1 MNDVTL
7 HLGDCL
13 EYMRGMEAGS
23 VDAVVTDPPYG
34 INYTTGW
41 LPETVPGDYYSSSA
55 DGSIYGDKTTELRD
69 LIIEW
74 AKDNQKP
81 LIIFGSSRIPDPK
94 GYRARLIW
102 DKGDASGMGDLSIP
116 WKPNY
121 DFIHIFG
128 YGFNGHRGSSI
139 LRAISIPRIS
149 MGRMHPHEKPI
160 SLLIQLINKL
170 PQKCTIFDPFMG
182 SGTTGVAAIQLGRK
196 FIGCEIDPTYFAIAE
211 KRIKQ
216 AQLQMRLDL

>member
-94 GYRARLIW
+94 GYKSAF
-102 DKGDASGMGDLSIP
+102 DMG
-116 WKPNY
+116 
-121 DFIHIFG
+121 
-128 YGFNGHRGSSI
+128 
-139 LRAISIPRIS
+139 
-149 MGRMHPHEKPI
+149 
-160 SLLIQLINKL
+160 
-170 PQKCTIFDPFMG
+170 
-182 SGTTGVAAIQLGRK
+182 
-196 FIGCEIDPTYFAIAE
+196 
-211 KRIKQ
+211 
-216 AQLQMRLDL
+216 